1 MPVGSFVWLQLMVA
15 TVCCTGRTAEA
26 RARRKPRMPVRVAA
40 MAMRRRVRRD
50 AGLMSL
56 PLVVLSPVVVAS
68 WGAGVAS
75 WGVGVLVVTLLA

>member
-1 MPVGSFVWLQLMVA
+1 
-15 TVCCTGRTAEA
+15 
-26 RARRKPRMPVRVAA
+26 MPVRVAA
-40 MAMRRRVRRD
+40 MAMRRRVRRRVRRD

-68 WGAGVAS
+68 WGAGAASLDVGVAS